1 MYAHA
6 SADAI
11 ARLRFH
17 RGDRSGKSGPA
28 IGAPGGHD
36 RGKHRHALL
45 VYPYME
51 ASGSPKMSVA
61 LVTGGGRGIGR
72 AVARALASDGYA
84 VAVLSRTRSEL
95 EQTARDIVRAGGT
108 AIPVVAD
115 VARTGEVARAVA
127 QARALGE
134 IDLLV
139 NNAGVG
145 GPIGVMWNGD
155 PDAWW
160 RAVEINLRGTFNCV
174 HSVLPGMVDRGRG
187 RIINVASDAGAYRWP
202 LVSHYSV
209 AKAAVIKLT
218 ENLAAETRRH
228 GVAAFAI
235 HPGLVRV
242 GLTELSLHGNAA
254 DGSPEASVQAWV
266 RRQVDEGLAVEPE
279 RACGLVLRLASG
291 EADELSG
298 RYITVHDDLEDLLA
312 QAEDIRR
319 SDSHV
324 LRRR

>member
-1 MYAHA
+1 
-6 SADAI
+6 
-11 ARLRFH
+11 
-17 RGDRSGKSGPA
+17 
-28 IGAPGGHD
+28 
-36 RGKHRHALL
+36 
-45 VYPYME
+45 
-51 ASGSPKMSVA
+51 MSVA

-72 AVARALASDGYA
+72 AVARELAGDGYA
-84 VAVLSRTRSEL
+84 VAVLSRTGSEL
-95 EQTARDIVRAGGT
+95 EQTVRDIAREGGR

-115 VARTGEVARAVA
+115 VASPAEVTRAVE
-127 QARALGE
+127 QARTLGE

-139 NNAGVG
+139 NNAGVS
-145 GPIGVMWNGD
+145 GPIGVMWDGD

-160 RAVEINLRGTFNCV
+160 RAVEINLRGTFNCI
-174 HSVLPGMVDRGRG
+174 HAVLPGMVDRGCG
-187 RIINVASDAGAYRWP
+187 RIINMASDAGAYRWP
-202 LVSHYSV
+202 LVSQYSV

-228 GVAAFAI
+228 GIAAFAI

-242 GLTELSLHGNAA
+242 GLTELSLDGNPAH
-254 DGSPEASVQAWV
+254 GSPEASVHAWV
-266 RRQVDEGLAVEPE
+266 RRQVEQGLAVEPE
-279 RACGLVLRLASG
+279 RPSDLVVRLASG

-312 QAEDIRR
+312 QAEEIRR